1 MIFTL
6 PCMLRQIIWRMSLK
20 MRNCELKSEL
30 LVRQSMQK
38 QICDMLANHHHLNEC
53 YLRLNAKQM
62 AELFYKVLENKQ
74 PIIDISDWTQACSKK
89 KFAKSEREQIC
100 ELLAA
105 IILQYAC
112 IIKQLTYVQIS
123 SILTLHDDILLENE

>member
-1 MIFTL
+1 
-6 PCMLRQIIWRMSLK
+6 

-62 AELFYKVLENKQ
+62 AKLFYNVLENKQ
-74 PIIDISDWTQACSKK
+74 LIIDISEWTQACSKK

-123 SILTLHDDILLENE
+123 SILTLHNDILLQNEQ

>member
-1 MIFTL
+1 
-6 PCMLRQIIWRMSLK
+6 
-20 MRNCELKSEL
+20 MRNYELKCEL

-62 AELFYKVLENKQ
+62 AELFYKVFH
-74 PIIDISDWTQACSKK
+74 IIDLSEWTQACSKK
-89 KFAKSEREQIC
+89 KFAKSERGGIC

-123 SILTLHDDILLENE
+123 SILTLHNDILLQNEQ